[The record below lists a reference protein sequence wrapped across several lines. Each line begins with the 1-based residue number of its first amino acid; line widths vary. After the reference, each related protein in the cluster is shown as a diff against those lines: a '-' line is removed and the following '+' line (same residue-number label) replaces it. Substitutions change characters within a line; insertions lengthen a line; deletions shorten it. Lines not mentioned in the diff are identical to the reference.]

1 MANKWI
7 ENAIATGKKIHAIRE
22 DRDMEMSEIMDEW
35 AYGDLAQEIGPY
47 PNHCDI
53 EWWTM
58 MEAAAKGWNCRK
70 VRGWRYGEIPAEGRS
85 YNHRDNEPEDGVS
98 LMELEDGC
106 CGSRDAISA
115 MFIEAE
121 SRPVVWCEGYLL
133 PHRGSDGEPLILG
146 ARKIDAPKS

>member
-1 MANKWI
+1 MSNTWI
-7 ENAIATGKKIHAIRE
+7 ESAITTGKKIHAIRE
-22 DRDMEMSEIMDEW
+22 ERDMEMSEIMDEW
-35 AYGDLAQEIGPY
+35 AYGDLADEVGSY

-58 MEAAAKGWNCRK
+58 MEAAAKGWNCRI

-85 YNHRDNEPEDGVS
+85 YNHRDNEPESGVS
-98 LMELEDGC
+98 LMALEDGT
-106 CGSRDAISA
+106 GTQDAISA

-146 ARKIDAPKS
+146 ARKIEAPQS